1 MLSDL
6 RNFLFGPPGA
16 GGFDLASLN
25 IQRGRDHGID
35 DINSVRA
42 LFGLTP
48 YNNFTELTGGDAAL
62 AAAFASVYSSIDDV
76 DLWIGGLAETHVNGG
91 LVGETFNFILAEQFV
106 RSRDGDRFFFESTL
120 DDLLW
125 IDSEFESTLLSDI
138 ILRNTDIVSLQSNVF
153 LSATA
158 VPEPSTLA
166 VFMVLNGTVLLRRRA
181 VV

>member
-1 MLSDL
+1 MC
-6 RNFLFGPPGA
+6 
-16 GGFDLASLN
+16 
-25 IQRGRDHGID
+25 IRD
-35 DINSVRA
+35 R
-42 LFGLTP
+42 
-48 YNNFTELTGGDAAL
+48 
-62 AAAFASVYSSIDDV
+62 
-76 DLWIGGLAETHVNGG
+76 
-91 LVGETFNFILAEQFV
+91 FV